1 MLLLQKL
8 GRGRYNYMC
17 IKLYENILMIKI
29 ISGNLHRNVYIFNK
43 CVYIFIYVYTL
54 QRSVEA
60 KRVSRLFDIN

>member
-1 MLLLQKL
+1 
-8 GRGRYNYMC
+8 
-17 IKLYENILMIKI
+17 MIKI

-54 QRSVEA
+54 QRSEEA